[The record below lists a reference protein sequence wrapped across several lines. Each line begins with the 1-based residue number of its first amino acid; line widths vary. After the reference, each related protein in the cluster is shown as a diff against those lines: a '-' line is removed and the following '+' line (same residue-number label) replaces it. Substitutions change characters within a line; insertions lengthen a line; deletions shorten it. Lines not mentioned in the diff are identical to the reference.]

1 MQTTFTIG
9 ELADEF
15 DVTLRTLRFYEDKGL
30 IKPHRQGL
38 SRIYGRR
45 DRARVRLIL
54 LGKKVGFSLDEI
66 GEMLDLYDLKDGRP
80 LQLRV
85 ALARFGKQIETLRR
99 RKADINAAISEL
111 KHTMALVEGMLHDRE
126 ISEPQPAEPML
137 QAAE

>member
-1 MQTTFTIG
+1 
-9 ELADEF
+9 
-15 DVTLRTLRFYEDKGL
+15 
-30 IKPHRQGL
+30 
-38 SRIYGRR
+38 
-45 DRARVRLIL
+45 
-54 LGKKVGFSLDEI
+54 
-66 GEMLDLYDLKDGRP
+66 
-80 LQLRV
+80 V